1 MAVMIT
7 RYKVQQAQIIT
18 ADEIIV
24 PPLGLC
30 GLVRLLLG
38 GMLCRCQVSA
48 LIHRTVLHVGSDPRI
63 IMLANVTGPLTL
75 E

>member
-7 RYKVQQAQIIT
+7 RYNVQQAQIIT

-48 LIHRTVLHVGSDPRI
+48 LITEQCCTWG
-63 IMLANVTGPLTL
+63 LTL
-75 E
+75 ALSCLPMSLAPSH